1 MQQDNRAFQEMLRP
15 ARERL
20 LHRRPGDIAE
30 KTGAVFDGAALRLK
44 VLERESFVLYP
55 SFDPDPALDEW
66 SALLLLHYLDLADG
80 SAVSPEN
87 VSFGGLR
94 EGLIRG
100 TKFDRTAEEALGRL
114 LHGKTPE
121 RVRTVCGAL
130 GAEFVSGRADLSA
143 VFHLFPNYP
152 ITVNIWWADDEF
164 PASGKMLVNAS
175 ADHYLTIED
184 AVTAGEVL
192 LNRLQAAVDVLLQK

>member
-20 LHRRPGDIAE
+20 FHRRPEDIAE
-30 KTGAVFDGAALRLK
+30 KTGAVFDGDALRLS
-44 VLERESFVLYP
+44 VLGRETFVSYP

-66 SALLLLHYLDLADG
+66 TALLLLHYLDLADG
-80 SAVSPEN
+80 TPVSPET
-87 VSFGGLR
+87 VSFGDLR

-100 TKFDRTAEEALGRL
+100 TKFDRTAEDALGRFL
-114 LHGKTPE
+114 DGKTPE
-121 RVRTVCGAL
+121 RVRAVCEGLNA
-130 GAEFVSGRADLSA
+130 AFIDARADLCA
-143 VFHLFPNYP
+143 VFHLFQNYP
-152 ITVNIWWADDEF
+152 LTVKFWWADDEF
-164 PASGKMLVNAS
+164 PASGKMLASAS

-192 LNRLQAAVDVLLQK
+192 LNRLRHF

>member
-1 MQQDNRAFQEMLRP
+1 MQQENQAFQEMLRP

-20 LHRRPGDIAE
+20 LHRRPEDIAE
-30 KTGAVFDGAALRLK
+30 KTGAVFDGKTLRLP
-44 VLERESFVLYP
+44 VLGRETFVSYP
-55 SFDPDPALDEW
+55 TYVPDPALEEW
-66 SALLLLHYLDLADG
+66 TALLLLHYLDLADG
-80 SAVSPEN
+80 TPTAPET

-100 TKFDRTAEEALGRL
+100 TKFDRTAETALGRFL
-114 LHGKTPE
+114 DGKPPE
-121 RVRTVCGAL
+121 RVRAVCEAL
-130 GAEFVSGRADLSA
+130 DAEFPSGRADLCA

-152 ITVNIWWADDEF
+152 VTVNIWWADDEF

-192 LNRLQAAVDVLLQK
+192 LNRLRETDQSLLAQ

>member
-20 LHRRPGDIAE
+20 LHRRPEDIAE
-30 KTGAVFDGAALRLK
+30 KTGAVFDGAALRLT
-44 VLERESFVLYP
+44 VLGRETFVSYP
-55 SFDPDPALDEW
+55 AFDPDPALDGW
-66 SALLLLHYLDLADG
+66 SALLLLHYFDLADG
-80 SAVSPEN
+80 SAVSQEN

-94 EGLIRG
+94 AGLIRG

-114 LHGKTPE
+114 LNGKTPE
-121 RVRTVCGAL
+121 RVRAAVFTG
-130 GAEFVSGRADLSA
+130 GRADLSA
-143 VFHLFPNYP
+143 VFHLFPYYP
-152 ITVNIWWADDEF
+152 ITVNIWWDDDEF

-184 AVTAGEVL
+184 AVTAGELL
-192 LNRLQAAVDVLLQK
+192 LNRLQQIDEIS

>member
-1 MQQDNRAFQEMLRP
+1 MQQNNRAFQEMLRP

-20 LHRRPGDIAE
+20 FHRRPEDIAE
-30 KTGAVFDGAALRLK
+30 KTGAVFDGDTLRLS
-44 VLERESFVLYP
+44 VLGRETFVTYP
-55 SFDPDPALDEW
+55 SFDPDPELEEW

-80 SAVSPEN
+80 TPVSTET
-87 VSFGGLR
+87 VSFGNLR

-100 TKFDRTAEEALGRL
+100 TGFDRTSEEELGRIL
-114 LHGKTPE
+114 DGKTPE
-121 RVRTVCGAL
+121 QVRAVCEGLNARFID
-130 GAEFVSGRADLSA
+130 ARADLCA

-152 ITVNIWWADDEF
+152 LTVKIWWADDEF

-192 LNRLQAAVDVLLQK
+192 LNRLRQI

>member
-20 LHRRPGDIAE
+20 SHRRPEDIAE
-30 KTGAVFDGAALRLK
+30 KTGAVFDGETLRLT
-44 VLERESFVLYP
+44 VLGRETFVTYP
-55 SFDPDPALDEW
+55 SFDPDPALEEW
-66 SALLLLHYLDLADG
+66 TALLLLHYLDLADG
-80 SAVSPEN
+80 TAVSPET

-100 TKFDRTAEEALGRL
+100 TKFDRTAEEGLARFLDGR
-114 LHGKTPE
+114 TPE
-121 RVRTVCGAL
+121 QVRAACEGLNARFID
-130 GAEFVSGRADLSA
+130 ARADLCA

-152 ITVNIWWADDEF
+152 LTVKFWWADEEF
-164 PASGKMLVNAS
+164 PASGKMLLSAS

-192 LNRLQAAVDVLLQK
+192 LSRLRQF

>member
-20 LHRRPGDIAE
+20 RHRRPEDIAE
-30 KTGAVFDGAALRLK
+30 KTGAAFDGAALRLT
-44 VLERESFVLYP
+44 VLGRETFVSYP
-55 SFDPDPALDEW
+55 AFDPDPALDGW
-66 SALLLLHYLDLADG
+66 SVLLLLHYFDLADG
-80 SAVSPEN
+80 SAVSQEN

-114 LHGKTPE
+114 LNGKTPE
-121 RVRTVCGAL
+121 RIRAVCGAL
-130 GAEFVSGRADLSA
+130 GAAFTSSRADLSA

-192 LNRLQAAVDVLLQK
+192 LNRLQQIDEIS